1 MARSWWGRGKAPAG
15 SRRYFGFCLVVR
27 YKRCF
32 GLGVSMGLS
41 ASRVEYALPGLAVLE
56 QTPIIIEKIVHL
68 ANDDQMQWKPSAE
81 RWSISEVL
89 AHLADVEVKGF
100 RERVEKMVESES
112 PALEAYDQN
121 AAYAAGHYSSKKAI
135 ENLHTFCH
143 ERDRSLSFL
152 RYLPATALSRS
163 GKHAKLGAITVGQL
177 MNEWAFHDLGH
188 IRQISE
194 LLRSRAFFPYIGP
207 FQQYYTIRP

>member
-1 MARSWWGRGKAPAG
+1 MSI
-15 SRRYFGFCLVVR
+15 
-27 YKRCF
+27 
-32 GLGVSMGLS
+32 S
-41 ASRVEYALPGLAVLE
+41 ASRAEYALPGLAVLE

-68 ANDDQMQWKPSAE
+68 ANEDQLHWKPAAE

-89 AHLADVEVKGF
+89 AHLADVEVVGF
-100 RERVEKMVESES
+100 RERVAKMVENES
-112 PALEAYDQN
+112 PVLEAYDQN
-121 AAYAAGHYSSKKAI
+121 AAYASGRYSSKKAVD
-135 ENLHTFCH
+135 NLHTFCH

-152 RYLPATALSRS
+152 RYLPPTAVSRS
-163 GKHAKLGAITVGQL
+163 GKHSKIGTVTVGQL

>member
-1 MARSWWGRGKAPAG
+1 MGTARAEIG
-15 SRRYFGFCLVVR
+15 
-27 YKRCF
+27 
-32 GLGVSMGLS
+32 
-41 ASRVEYALPGLAVLE
+41 LPGFAVLE

-68 ANDDQMQWKPSAE
+68 ADGDQLQWKPAAD

-89 AHLADVEVKGF
+89 AHLADVEVLGF
-100 RERVEKMVESES
+100 RTRVEKMVQGES
-112 PALEAYDQN
+112 PSLEAYDQN
-121 AAYAAGHYSSKKAI
+121 AAYADGRYSSKKAI

-152 RYLPATALSRS
+152 RYLPATAVSRS
-163 GKHAKLGAITVGQL
+163 GKHTKLGTITVGQL

-194 LLRSRAFFPYIGP
+194 LLRSRAFFPHIGP
-207 FQQYYTIRP
+207 FQQYYSIRP